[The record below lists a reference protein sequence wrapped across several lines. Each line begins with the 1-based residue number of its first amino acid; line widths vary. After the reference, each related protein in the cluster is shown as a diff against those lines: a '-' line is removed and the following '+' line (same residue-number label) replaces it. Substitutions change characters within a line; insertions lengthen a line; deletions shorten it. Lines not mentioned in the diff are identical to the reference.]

1 MVGVIFLIPY
11 LITTNLVGG
20 ESLFSKQVPRMIKEV
35 IVCVIL
41 CQKYHLHFIWREAY
55 ILSVVSSRRF
65 SNTLLEH
72 TRSFVHFDIPT
83 DTIFFYKTEN
93 LTVRQINPN
102 IAFFSGQ
109 ASVRCR
115 AWCSCTSKAVQESH
129 HGHNRSIFPVL
140 IRHNLHSM
148 QPCSLGLCVSFH
160 MPN

>member
-102 IAFFSGQ
+102 IAFFSW
-109 ASVRCR
+109 ASV
-115 AWCSCTSKAVQESH
+115 STMPGLVQLYKQSRTGKSPRPQSLNLPRVNPTQSAFNAALLLGSLCFFSH
-129 HGHNRSIFPVL
+129 A
-140 IRHNLHSM
+140 
-148 QPCSLGLCVSFH
+148 
-160 MPN
+160 